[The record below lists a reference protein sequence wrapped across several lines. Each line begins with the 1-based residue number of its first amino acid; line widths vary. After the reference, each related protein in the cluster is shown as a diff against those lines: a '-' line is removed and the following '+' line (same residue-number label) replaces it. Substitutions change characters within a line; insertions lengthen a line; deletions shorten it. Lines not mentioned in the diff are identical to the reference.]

1 MRRKCFGSLT
11 QRLSFLA
18 FTCSGIL
25 QSVKDISL
33 LFQMEINLLLWNIH
47 RPRFLNSPKSNF
59 TLTSYKS
66 LTFNGLQDCFLRKTT
81 YKALMAWDL
90 KYSFYINAQR
100 YGVVLLNTQL
110 VDAYVLK
117 VYIVKLLPF
126 SPLQTPNPT

>member
-11 QRLSFLA
+11 QRLSILA

-25 QSVKDISL
+25 QSAKDISL

-47 RPRFLNSPKSNF
+47 RPRFLNSPKANF
-59 TLTSYKS
+59 TLTSCKS
-66 LTFNGLQDCFLRKTT
+66 LTFDGLQGCFLRKTT
-81 YKALMAWDL
+81 YKVLMAWDL